1 MRKPPRS
8 EAQSRTIDGSRASP
22 PCPEQW
28 RYTSGCAVWHSQH
41 EKVTRMETTKPFPP
55 LVIAVVDDNPAD
67 VYIIARVLHTHGL
80 QYTLQ
85 VLESRQRALH
95 FFDQLAGE
103 DIRYP
108 DLLLL
113 DYTLPGLDTRE
124 LLQWM
129 RAVPACRH
137 LRIVVMTGSD
147 NPAVEAEALA
157 LGADAYFQKPVG
169 FQRFLALGDLI
180 KVVVFGHTQA

>member
-1 MRKPPRS
+1 
-8 EAQSRTIDGSRASP
+8 
-22 PCPEQW
+22 
-28 RYTSGCAVWHSQH
+28 
-41 EKVTRMETTKPFPP
+41 METATPFPP

-67 VYIIARVLHTHGL
+67 GYIIARVLHTHGL

-124 LLQWM
+124 LLQWIK
-129 RAVPACRH
+129 ALPVCRW
-137 LRIVVMTGSD
+137 LRIIVMTGSD
-147 NPAVEAEALA
+147 DLAVQAEAMT
-157 LGADAYFQKPVG
+157 LGADAFFQKPVG

-180 KVVVFGHTQA
+180 KVVVFGHRQA

>member
-1 MRKPPRS
+1 
-8 EAQSRTIDGSRASP
+8 
-22 PCPEQW
+22 
-28 RYTSGCAVWHSQH
+28 
-41 EKVTRMETTKPFPP
+41 METAPPFPP
-55 LVIAVVDDNPAD
+55 LVIAVVDNNPAD
-67 VYIIARVLHTHGL
+67 VYIIARVLHAHDL

-103 DIRYP
+103 DIQCP

-129 RAVPACRH
+129 KALPVCRR
-137 LRIVVMTGSD
+137 LRIIVMTGSD
-147 NPAVEAEALA
+147 DPA
-157 LGADAYFQKPVG
+157 
-169 FQRFLALGDLI
+169 R
-180 KVVVFGHTQA
+180 

>member
-1 MRKPPRS
+1 MKT
-8 EAQSRTIDGSRASP
+8 A
-22 PCPEQW
+22 
-28 RYTSGCAVWHSQH
+28 
-41 EKVTRMETTKPFPP
+41 KPFPP

-103 DIRYP
+103 DIRCP

-113 DYTLPGLDTRE
+113 DYTPPGLDTRE
-124 LLQWM
+124 LLQWIK
-129 RAVPACRH
+129 ALPGCRR
-137 LRIVVMTGSD
+137 LRIIVMTGSD
-147 NPAVEAEALA
+147 DLSVEALA
-157 LGADAYFQKPVG
+157 FGADAFFQKSVG
-169 FQRFLALGDLI
+169 FQRLLAFGALI
-180 KVVVFGHTQA
+180 KA